1 MISMSG
7 LKFRIISALSESEA
21 AGVQDITACY
31 NRIEYDKLIKIK
43 ATEIF
48 DIDALRALQDSI
60 LEMLYEKEIVIE
72 TLPTS
77 NVRIS
82 YYDTIQN
89 HHIWRLLNISEDP
102 NDKTK
107 KVVPPVVVGS
117 DDPGIFST
125 NIFIEYALIYETLVD
140 KFKMDRNDAIDQ
152 IKRLERNSFNY
163 RFE

>member
-1 MISMSG
+1 MSG
-7 LKFRIISALSESEA
+7 LKFRINFAQVIWKQLAQAYHSS
-21 AGVQDITACY
+21 Y
-31 NRIEYDKLIKIK
+31 NRIKYDKLIKIK

-48 DIDALRALQDSI
+48 NTDA
-60 LEMLYEKEIVIE
+60 

-82 YYDTIQN
+82 YYDTIQD